1 MFNFFFS
8 LIYHPFYSFI
18 STILSLLYLRLIK
31 FFDLVLQ
38 AKDMMSYAQAQGDL
52 LKHALMT
59 GTMPPH
65 VKTSG
70 LFQKS
75 AQKVRFI

>member
-1 MFNFFFS
+1 
-8 LIYHPFYSFI
+8 
-18 STILSLLYLRLIK
+18 
-31 FFDLVLQ
+31 
-38 AKDMMSYAQAQGDL
+38 MMSYAQAQGDL

-75 AQKVRFI
+75 AQKVRFIKQML